1 MRGKM
6 LIAIAVYG
14 AAAMPTAAAIS
25 VLGAGHGQ
33 LCYEAAAYNRPL
45 NAALRDCGMALE
57 DEALSANDRAATLVN
72 RGIVQMQAKN
82 FSAAIVDYDAAIR
95 MRPETAEAYVNKG
108 IALLHLGG
116 RDAEAVA
123 VLSEGLSRNPSRP
136 EVAYY
141 SRGVAYEM
149 VGDNRQAFED
159 YSKAAELA
167 PGWSDPATQLQRFKV
182 LHGVK
187 TGQGA

>member
-1 MRGKM
+1 MRGKFWFM
-6 LIAIAVYG
+6 LVAIAG
-14 AAAMPTAAAIS
+14 AAMPAAGAVT
-25 VLGAGHGQ
+25 VLGAGHGR
-33 LCYEAAAYNRPL
+33 LCFEAAELSRPYK
-45 NAALRDCGMALE
+45 NGMRDCTKALE
-57 DEALSANDRAATLVN
+57 DEALSLDDRAATLVN

-82 FSAAIVDYDAAIR
+82 FTAAIADYDEAIR
-95 MRPETAEAYVNKG
+95 SRPATAEAYVNKG

-123 VLSEGLSRNPSRP
+123 VLSEGLSRNPARP
-136 EVAYY
+136 EIAYY

-167 PGWSDPATQLQRFKV
+167 PEWTDPARELQRFKV

-187 TGQGA
+187 TGQG